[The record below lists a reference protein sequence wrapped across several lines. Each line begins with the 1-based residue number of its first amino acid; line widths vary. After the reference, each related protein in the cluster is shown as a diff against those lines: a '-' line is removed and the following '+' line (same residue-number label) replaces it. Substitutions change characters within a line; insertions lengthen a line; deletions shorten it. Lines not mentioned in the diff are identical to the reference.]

1 MSRPVQSCKAI
12 SIASVVLFGSW
23 FAFAQNPQLEEKVMA
38 LIQKQEINKQK
49 LAQVHLAGDGNNQH
63 QG

>member
-12 SIASVVLFGSW
+12 SIASVVLLGSW

-38 LIQKQEINKQK
+38 LIQKQEIIKQK
-49 LAQVHLAGDGNNQH
+49 LTQYT
-63 QG
+63 